1 MQQQNVTERD
11 LADQKRK
18 GLINL
23 KRYARGVKEERY
35 RHGRQQIY
43 SESAIRHFVGD
54 AEKRLRKT
62 CRMVDVKKRI

>member
-11 LADQKRK
+11 LVDQKRK
-18 GLINL
+18 CLINL

-35 RHGRQQIY
+35 RHGKRQIY
-43 SESAIRHFVGD
+43 SESATRHFIGD
-54 AEKRLRKT
+54 TEKKLRKT